1 MRDVRKRRSGYGG
14 RMILKRQ
21 RTDAL
26 IRAAA
31 CLLMVGVIGLMV
43 TRDRSPFDSFDRWG
57 RLGEDW
63 ADDHLTLVQ
72 VLRVVEV
79 SFATIGMIVL
89 VTVLS
94 AVLLVRRRVTATVFA
109 VLVMVTT
116 SLTTTALKLALAR
129 GRPDWQDHTDLLSTK
144 SFPSGH
150 ASSVAACA
158 GILLLLI
165 WAPTARQ
172 TRRWPATVGVVVV
185 WLVVCL
191 DRVLLG
197 RHFPSDVLAGSLLG
211 VAVVLIG
218 VAILGSLTPA
228 KAEEAELPP
237 GSRART

>member
-1 MRDVRKRRSGYGG
+1 MRDVRKRRSGYGDK
-14 RMILKRQ
+14 MISKRQ

-31 CLLMVGVIGLMV
+31 CLVMVGVIGLMV

-94 AVLLVRRRVTATVFA
+94 AVLLVRRRVTATIFA

-129 GRPDWQDHTDLLSTK
+129 VVRTGRTTRISSRQSRFPPDTRHRRRIRWH
-144 SFPSGH
+144 P
-150 ASSVAACA
+150 
-158 GILLLLI
+158 
-165 WAPTARQ
+165 APPDMGSPARP
-172 TRRWPATVGVVVV
+172 TRRWPATGGVVVV

-218 VAILGSLTPA
+218 VAILGSRTPA

-237 GSRART
+237 GSRAGT